1 MVTTT
6 KTNRLNFLNQELKN
20 LEEQGFVWKP
30 RTLQG
35 EQLGRACFDGKEV
48 VNLSSNNYLGLTNHP
63 KMREAAKKAVDQ
75 FGAGAGA
82 VRPIAGTMTLH
93 KELEEKLARFKG
105 VEATLV
111 FQSGFAANLGTIQ
124 SLVGKGD
131 AIYSE
136 ELNHGSIIDGCRLS
150 GAEILKWPHRDV
162 NALRQLCQENRQK
175 YRRVLLVTDAVFSMD
190 GDIAPLKELA
200 EVAEEFDLIFMVDD
214 AHASGVLGRGGR
226 GSADHFGLHGRVDV
240 QMGTLSKALGAM
252 GGYIAGSK
260 TLIEFL
266 IQKAR
271 PWLLSTAHPPA
282 VVAAAIASVEI
293 LGSPEGEQLVKKL
306 WENAQY
312 FKRGL
317 NELGFNTGASE
328 TPITP
333 VIVGSSQNAKK
344 LAARLFEESV
354 FAQEIVFPMVA
365 RDKARVRTIVSAMH
379 TKEDLDYALN
389 AFKKVGKEL
398 GLIGT

>member
-1 MVTTT
+1 MVTPI
-6 KTNRLNFLNQELKN
+6 KTDRLGFLEQELKH

-30 RTLQG
+30 RILAG
-35 EQLGRACFDGKEV
+35 EQRARARFDGKEV

-63 KMREAAKKAVDQ
+63 KLREAAKRAIDQ
-75 FGAGAGA
+75 YGAGAGA

-93 KELEEKLARFKG
+93 KELEEKIARFKG
-105 VEATLV
+105 VEATIV
-111 FQSGFAANLGTIQ
+111 YQSGFAANLGTIQ
-124 SLVGKGD
+124 TLVGKGD

-150 GAEILKWPHRDV
+150 GAEIIKWPHRNTD
-162 NALRQLCQENRQK
+162 ALRQLCKESRQR

-190 GDIAPLKELA
+190 GDIAPLRELA
-200 EVAEEFDLIFMVDD
+200 DVAEEFDCIFMVDD
-214 AHASGVLGRGGR
+214 AHASGVLGRAGR

-240 QMGTLSKALGAM
+240 QLGTLSKALGTM

-260 TLIEFL
+260 VLIEYL
-266 IQKAR
+266 KQRAR

-282 VVAAAIASVEI
+282 VVAAAIAAIEI
-293 LGSPEGEQLVKKL
+293 LESPEGEQLVKKL
-306 WENAQY
+306 WDNAYY
-312 FKRGL
+312 FKREL
-317 NELGFNTGASE
+317 QKLGFNTGASE

-333 VIVGSSQNAKK
+333 VIVGSSQNAKQ
-344 LAARLFEESV
+344 LAKRLFEEGV

-365 RDKARVRTIVSAMH
+365 RDKARVRTIVTAMH
-379 TKEDLDYALN
+379 SKEDLDFALN

-398 GLIGT
+398 ELI

>member
-1 MVTTT
+1 MATPI
-6 KTNRLNFLNQELKN
+6 KTDRLSFLEQELKN
-20 LEEQGFVWKP
+20 LEEQGFVWRP
-30 RTLQG
+30 RTLQS
-35 EQLGRACFDGKEV
+35 EQRARAIFDGKEV

-63 KMREAAKKAVDQ
+63 KLREAAKRAIDQ

-93 KELEEKLARFKG
+93 RQLEEKLARFKG
-105 VEATLV
+105 VEAVLV

-124 SLVGKGD
+124 ALVGKGD

-150 GAEILKWPHRDV
+150 GAEIIKWPHRNVD
-162 NALRQLCQENRQK
+162 ALRQLCKESRQK
-175 YRRVLLVTDAVFSMD
+175 YRRALLVTDAVFSMD

-200 EVAEEFDLIFMVDD
+200 EIAEEFNLIFMVDD
-214 AHASGVLGRGGR
+214 AHASGVLGRNGR
-226 GSADHFGLHGRVDV
+226 GSVDHFGLHGRVDV

-282 VVAAAIASVEI
+282 VVAAAIAAVEI
-293 LGSPEGEQLVKKL
+293 LESPEGEQLVKKL
-306 WENAQY
+306 WENANY
-312 FKRGL
+312 FKREL
-317 NELGFNTGASE
+317 QKLGFNTGASE

-333 VIVGSSQNAKK
+333 VIVGSSHLARK
-344 LAARLFEESV
+344 LAQRLFEEGV

-365 RDKARVRTIVSAMH
+365 RDKARVRTIVTAMH
-379 TKEDLDYALN
+379 SKEDLDFVLN

-398 GLIGT
+398 GLI

>member
-1 MVTTT
+1 MSTPI
-6 KTNRLNFLNQELKN
+6 KTDRLSFLEQELKN
-20 LEEQGFVWKP
+20 LEEQGFVWRP
-30 RTLQG
+30 RTLQS
-35 EQLGRACFDGKEV
+35 EQRARAIFDGKEV

-63 KMREAAKKAVDQ
+63 KLREAAKRAIDQ

-93 KELEEKLARFKG
+93 RQLEEKLARFKG
-105 VEATLV
+105 VEAVLV

-124 SLVGKGD
+124 ALVGKGD

-150 GAEILKWPHRDV
+150 GAEIIKWPHRNVD
-162 NALRQLCQENRQK
+162 ALRQLCKESRQK
-175 YRRVLLVTDAVFSMD
+175 YRRALLVTDAVFSMD

-200 EVAEEFDLIFMVDD
+200 EIAEEFNLIFMVDD
-214 AHASGVLGRGGR
+214 AHASGVLGRNGR
-226 GSADHFGLHGRVDV
+226 GSVDHFGLHGRVDV

-282 VVAAAIASVEI
+282 VVAAAIAAVEI
-293 LGSPEGEQLVKKL
+293 LESPEGEQLVKKL
-306 WENAQY
+306 WENANY
-312 FKRGL
+312 FKREL
-317 NELGFNTGASE
+317 QKLGFDTGASE

-333 VIVGSSQNAKK
+333 VIVGSSHLARK
-344 LAARLFEESV
+344 LAQRLFEEGV

-365 RDKARVRTIVSAMH
+365 RDKARVRTIVTAMH
-379 TKEDLDYALN
+379 SKEDLDFALN

-398 GLIGT
+398 GLI

>member
-1 MVTTT
+1 MSTPI
-6 KTNRLNFLNQELKN
+6 KTDRLSFLEQELKN
-20 LEEQGFVWKP
+20 LEEQGFVWRP
-30 RTLQG
+30 RTLQS
-35 EQLGRACFDGKEV
+35 EQRARAIFDGKEV

-63 KMREAAKKAVDQ
+63 KLREAAKRAIDQ

-93 KELEEKLARFKG
+93 RQLEEKLARFKG
-105 VEATLV
+105 VEAVLV

-124 SLVGKGD
+124 ALVGKGD

-150 GAEILKWPHRDV
+150 GAEIIKWPHRNVD
-162 NALRQLCQENRQK
+162 ALRQLCKESRQK
-175 YRRVLLVTDAVFSMD
+175 YRRALLVTDAVFSMD

-200 EVAEEFDLIFMVDD
+200 EIAEEFNLIFMVDD
-214 AHASGVLGRGGR
+214 AHASGVLGRNGR
-226 GSADHFGLHGRVDV
+226 GSVDHFGLHGRVDV

-282 VVAAAIASVEI
+282 VVAAAIAAVEI
-293 LGSPEGEQLVKKL
+293 LESPEGEQLVKKL
-306 WENAQY
+306 WENANY
-312 FKRGL
+312 FKREL
-317 NELGFNTGASE
+317 QKLGFDNGASE

-333 VIVGSSQNAKK
+333 VIVGSSHLARK
-344 LAARLFEESV
+344 LAQRLFEEGV

-365 RDKARVRTIVSAMH
+365 RDKARVRTIVTAMH
-379 TKEDLDYALN
+379 SKEDLDFALN

-398 GLIGT
+398 GLI

>member
-1 MVTTT
+1 MATPI
-6 KTNRLNFLNQELKN
+6 KTDRLSFLEQELKN
-20 LEEQGFVWKP
+20 LEEQGFVWRP
-30 RTLQG
+30 RTLQS
-35 EQLGRACFDGKEV
+35 EQRARAVFDGREV

-63 KMREAAKKAVDQ
+63 KLREAAKRAIDQ

-93 KELEEKLARFKG
+93 RQLEEKLARFKG
-105 VEATLV
+105 VEAVLV

-124 SLVGKGD
+124 ALVGKGD

-150 GAEILKWPHRDV
+150 GAEIIKWPHRNVD
-162 NALRQLCQENRQK
+162 ALRQLCKESRQK
-175 YRRVLLVTDAVFSMD
+175 YRRALLVTDAVFSMD

-200 EVAEEFDLIFMVDD
+200 EIAEEFNLIFMVDD
-214 AHASGVLGRGGR
+214 AHASGVLGRNGR
-226 GSADHFGLHGRVDV
+226 GSVDHFGLHGRVDV

-282 VVAAAIASVEI
+282 VVAAAIAAVEI
-293 LGSPEGEQLVKKL
+293 LESPEGEQLVKKL
-306 WENAQY
+306 WENANY
-312 FKRGL
+312 FKREL
-317 NELGFNTGASE
+317 QKLGFNTGASE

-333 VIVGSSQNAKK
+333 VIVGSSHLARK
-344 LAARLFEESV
+344 LAQRLFEEGV

-365 RDKARVRTIVSAMH
+365 RDKARVRTIVTAMH
-379 TKEDLDYALN
+379 SKGDLDFALN

-398 GLIGT
+398 GLI

>member
-1 MVTTT
+1 MATPI
-6 KTNRLNFLNQELKN
+6 KTDRLSFLAQELKN
-20 LEEQGFVWKP
+20 LEEQGFVWRP
-30 RTLQG
+30 RTLQS
-35 EQLGRACFDGKEV
+35 EQRARAVFDGREV

-63 KMREAAKKAVDQ
+63 KMREAAKRAIDQ

-93 KELEEKLARFKG
+93 RQLEEKLAHFKG
-105 VEATLV
+105 VEAVLV

-124 SLVGKGD
+124 ALVGKGD

-150 GAEILKWPHRDV
+150 GAEIIKWPHRNVD
-162 NALRQLCQENRQK
+162 ALRQLCKESRQK
-175 YRRVLLVTDAVFSMD
+175 YRRALLVTDAVFSMD

-200 EVAEEFDLIFMVDD
+200 DVAEEFDLIFMVDD
-214 AHASGVLGRGGR
+214 AHASGVLGRSGR

-240 QMGTLSKALGAM
+240 QMGTLSKALGTM

-282 VVAAAIASVEI
+282 VVAAAIAAVEI
-293 LGSPEGEQLVKKL
+293 LESPEGEQLVKKL
-306 WENAQY
+306 WENATY
-312 FKRGL
+312 FKKEL
-317 NELGFNTGASE
+317 QKLGFNTGASE

-333 VIVGSSQNAKK
+333 VIAGSSHNAKQ
-344 LAARLFEESV
+344 LAKRLFEEGV

-365 RDKARVRTIVSAMH
+365 RDKARVRTIVTAMH
-379 TKEDLDYALN
+379 SKEDLDFALN

-398 GLIGT
+398 GLI

>member
-1 MVTTT
+1 MATPI
-6 KTNRLNFLNQELKN
+6 KTDRLSFLGQELKN
-20 LEEQGFVWKP
+20 LEEQGFVWRP

-35 EQLGRACFDGKEV
+35 EQRARAVFDGREV
-48 VNLSSNNYLGLTNHP
+48 VNLSSNNYLGLTNHS
-63 KMREAAKKAVDQ
+63 KMREAAKRAIDQ
-75 FGAGAGA
+75 YGAGAGA

-93 KELEEKLARFKG
+93 RQLEEKLARFKG

-162 NALRQLCQENRQK
+162 DALRQLCKESRQQ
-175 YRRVLLVTDAVFSMD
+175 YRRALLVTDAVFSMD
-190 GDIAPLKELA
+190 GDIAPLKELTA
-200 EVAEEFDLIFMVDD
+200 VAEDFDLIFMVDD
-214 AHASGVLGRGGR
+214 AHASGVLGRAGR

-282 VVAAAIASVEI
+282 VVAAAIASVEV
-293 LGSPEGEQLVKKL
+293 LESPAGEQLVKRL
-306 WENAQY
+306 WENASY
-312 FKRGL
+312 FKREL
-317 NELGFNTGASE
+317 QKLGFNTGASE

-333 VIVGSSQNAKK
+333 VIVGSSQNAKQ
-344 LAARLFEESV
+344 LAKRLFEEDV

-365 RDKARVRTIVSAMH
+365 RDKARVRTIVTAMH
-379 TKEDLDYALN
+379 SKEDLDFALN

-398 GLIGT
+398 GLI

>member
-1 MVTTT
+1 MATPI
-6 KTNRLNFLNQELKN
+6 KTDRLSFLEQELKN
-20 LEEQGFVWKP
+20 LEEQGFVWRP
-30 RTLQG
+30 RTLQS
-35 EQLGRACFDGKEV
+35 EQRARAIFDGKEV

-63 KMREAAKKAVDQ
+63 KMREAAKRAIDQ

-93 KELEEKLARFKG
+93 RELEEKLARFKG
-105 VEATLV
+105 VEAALV

-124 SLVGKGD
+124 ALVGKGD

-150 GAEILKWPHRDV
+150 GAEIIKWPHRNVD
-162 NALRQLCQENRQK
+162 ALRQLCKESRQK
-175 YRRVLLVTDAVFSMD
+175 YRRALLVTDSVFSMD
-190 GDIAPLKELA
+190 GDIAPLRELA
-200 EVAEEFDLIFMVDD
+200 DIAEEFDLIFMVDD
-214 AHASGVLGRGGR
+214 AHASGVLGRNGR
-226 GSADHFGLHGRVDV
+226 GSVDHFGLHGRVDV
-240 QMGTLSKALGAM
+240 QMGTLSKALGTM

-282 VVAAAIASVEI
+282 VVAAAIAAVEI
-293 LGSPEGEQLVKKL
+293 LESPEGEQLVKKL
-306 WENAQY
+306 WENANY
-312 FKRGL
+312 FKKEL
-317 NELGFNTGASE
+317 QKLGFNTGASE

-333 VIVGSSQNAKK
+333 VIVGSSHNARK
-344 LAARLFEESV
+344 LAQRLFEEGV

-365 RDKARVRTIVSAMH
+365 RDKARVRTIVTAMH
-379 TKEDLDYALN
+379 SKEDLDFALN

-398 GLIGT
+398 GLI

>member
-1 MVTTT
+1 MATPI
-6 KTNRLNFLNQELKN
+6 KTDRLSFLEQELKN
-20 LEEQGFVWKP
+20 LEEQGFVWRP
-30 RTLQG
+30 RTLQS
-35 EQLGRACFDGKEV
+35 EQRARAIFDGKEV

-63 KMREAAKKAVDQ
+63 KLREAAKRAIDQ

-93 KELEEKLARFKG
+93 RQLEEKLARFKG
-105 VEATLV
+105 VEAVLV

-124 SLVGKGD
+124 ALVGKGD

-150 GAEILKWPHRDV
+150 GAEIIKWPHRNVD
-162 NALRQLCQENRQK
+162 ALRQLCKESRQK
-175 YRRVLLVTDAVFSMD
+175 YRRALLVTDAVFSMD

-200 EVAEEFDLIFMVDD
+200 EIAEEFNLIFMVDD
-214 AHASGVLGRGGR
+214 AHASGVLGRNGR
-226 GSADHFGLHGRVDV
+226 GSVDHFGLHGRVDV
-240 QMGTLSKALGAM
+240 QMSTLSKALGAM

-282 VVAAAIASVEI
+282 VVAAAIAAVEI
-293 LGSPEGEQLVKKL
+293 LESPEGEQLVKKL
-306 WENAQY
+306 WENANY
-312 FKRGL
+312 FKREL
-317 NELGFNTGASE
+317 QKLGFDTGASE

-333 VIVGSSQNAKK
+333 VIVGSSHLARK
-344 LAARLFEESV
+344 LAQRLFEEGV

-365 RDKARVRTIVSAMH
+365 RDKARVRTIVTAMH
-379 TKEDLDYALN
+379 SKEDLDFALN

-398 GLIGT
+398 GLI

>member
-1 MVTTT
+1 MATPI
-6 KTNRLNFLNQELKN
+6 KIDRLSFLEQELKN
-20 LEEQGFVWKP
+20 LEEQGFVWRP
-30 RTLQG
+30 RTLQS
-35 EQLGRACFDGKEV
+35 EQRARAIFDGKEV

-63 KMREAAKKAVDQ
+63 KMREAAKRAIDQ

-93 KELEEKLARFKG
+93 RQLEEKLAHFKG
-105 VEATLV
+105 VEAVLV

-124 SLVGKGD
+124 ALVGKGD

-150 GAEILKWPHRDV
+150 GAEIIKWPHRNVD
-162 NALRQLCQENRQK
+162 ALRQLCKESRQK
-175 YRRVLLVTDAVFSMD
+175 YRRALLVTDAVFSMD

-200 EVAEEFDLIFMVDD
+200 DVAEEFDLIFMVDD
-214 AHASGVLGRGGR
+214 AHASGVLGRSGR

-240 QMGTLSKALGAM
+240 QMGTLSKALGTM

-282 VVAAAIASVEI
+282 VVAAAIAAVEI
-293 LGSPEGEQLVKKL
+293 LESPEGEQLVKKL
-306 WENAQY
+306 WENATY
-312 FKRGL
+312 FKKEL
-317 NELGFNTGASE
+317 QKLGFNTGASE

-333 VIVGSSQNAKK
+333 VIAGSSHNAKQ
-344 LAARLFEESV
+344 LAKRLFEEGV

-365 RDKARVRTIVSAMH
+365 RDKARVRTIVTAMH
-379 TKEDLDYALN
+379 SKEDLDFALN

-398 GLIGT
+398 GLI

>member
-1 MVTTT
+1 MTTPV
-6 KTNRLNFLNQELKN
+6 KTDRLSFLDQELKN
-20 LEEQGFVWKP
+20 LEEQGFVWRP
-30 RTLQG
+30 RTLQS
-35 EQLGRACFDGKEV
+35 EQRARAIFDGKEV

-63 KMREAAKKAVDQ
+63 KMREAAKRAIDQ

-93 KELEEKLARFKG
+93 RQLEEKIARFKG

-124 SLVGKGD
+124 ALVGKGD

-150 GAEILKWPHRDV
+150 GAEIIKWPHRDV
-162 NALRQLCQENRQK
+162 DALRQLCKESRQK
-175 YRRVLLVTDAVFSMD
+175 YRRALLVTDAVFSMD

-200 EVAEEFDLIFMVDD
+200 DIAEEFDLIFMVDD
-214 AHASGVLGRGGR
+214 AHASGVLGRSGR
-226 GSADHFGLHGRVDV
+226 GSVDHFGLHGRVDI

-260 TLIEFL
+260 RLIEFL

-282 VVAAAIASVEI
+282 VVAAAIAAIEI
-293 LGSPEGEQLVKKL
+293 LESPEGEQLVKKL
-306 WENAQY
+306 WENARY
-312 FKRGL
+312 FKSEL
-317 NELGFNTGASE
+317 NKLGFNTGASE

-333 VIVGSSQNAKK
+333 VIVGSSHNAKK
-344 LAARLFEESV
+344 LAQRLFDEGV

-365 RDKARVRTIVSAMH
+365 RDKARVRTIVTAMH
-379 TKEDLDYALN
+379 TKEDLDFALN
-389 AFKKVGKEL
+389 AFKKVGKEM
-398 GLIGT
+398 GLI

>member
-1 MVTTT
+1 MATPI
-6 KTNRLNFLNQELKN
+6 KTDRLSFLEQELKN
-20 LEEQGFVWKP
+20 LEEQGFVWRP
-30 RTLQG
+30 RTLQS
-35 EQLGRACFDGKEV
+35 EQRARAIFDGKEV

-63 KMREAAKKAVDQ
+63 KMREAAKRAIDQ

-93 KELEEKLARFKG
+93 RQLEEKLARFKG
-105 VEATLV
+105 VEAVLV

-124 SLVGKGD
+124 ALMGKGD

-150 GAEILKWPHRDV
+150 GAEIIKWPHRNVD
-162 NALRQLCQENRQK
+162 ALRQLCKESRQK
-175 YRRVLLVTDAVFSMD
+175 YRRALLVTDAVFSMD

-200 EVAEEFDLIFMVDD
+200 EIAEEFNLIFMVDD
-214 AHASGVLGRGGR
+214 AHASGVLGRNGR
-226 GSADHFGLHGRVDV
+226 GSVDHFGLHGRVDV

-282 VVAAAIASVEI
+282 VVAAAIAAVEI
-293 LGSPEGEQLVKKL
+293 LESPEGEQLVKKL
-306 WENAQY
+306 WENANY
-312 FKRGL
+312 FKREL
-317 NELGFNTGASE
+317 QKLGFNTGASE

-333 VIVGSSQNAKK
+333 VIVGSSHLARK
-344 LAARLFEESV
+344 LAQRLFEEGV

-365 RDKARVRTIVSAMH
+365 RDKARVRTIVTAMH
-379 TKEDLDYALN
+379 SKEDLDFALN

-398 GLIGT
+398 GLI

>member
-1 MVTTT
+1 MATPI
-6 KTNRLNFLNQELKN
+6 KTDRLGFLEQELKN
-20 LEEQGFVWKP
+20 LEEQGFVWRP
-30 RTLQG
+30 RTLQS
-35 EQLGRACFDGKEV
+35 EQRARAIFDGKEV
-48 VNLSSNNYLGLTNHP
+48 INLSSNNYLGLTNHP
-63 KMREAAKKAVDQ
+63 KLREAAKRAIDQ

-93 KELEEKLARFKG
+93 RELEEKLARFKG
-105 VEATLV
+105 VEAVLV

-124 SLVGKGD
+124 ALVGKGD

-150 GAEILKWPHRDV
+150 GAEIIKWPHRDV
-162 NALRQLCQENRQK
+162 DTLRQLCKESRQK
-175 YRRVLLVTDAVFSMD
+175 YRRALLVTDAVFSMD
-190 GDIAPLKELA
+190 GDIAPMRELA
-200 EVAEEFDLIFMVDD
+200 DLAEEFDLIFMVDD
-214 AHASGVLGRGGR
+214 AHASGVLGRNGR
-226 GSADHFGLHGRVDV
+226 GSVDHFGLQGRVDV

-282 VVAAAIASVEI
+282 VVAAAIAAVEI
-293 LGSPEGEQLVKKL
+293 LESPEGEQLVKKL
-306 WENAQY
+306 WENANY
-312 FKRGL
+312 FKKGL
-317 NELGFNTGASE
+317 QKLGFNTGASE

-333 VIVGSSQNAKK
+333 VIVGSSHNARK
-344 LAARLFEESV
+344 LAQRLFEEGV

-365 RDKARVRTIVSAMH
+365 RDKARVRTIVTAMH
-379 TKEDLDYALN
+379 TKEDLDFALN

-398 GLIGT
+398 GLI

>member
-1 MVTTT
+1 MVTPI
-6 KTNRLNFLNQELKN
+6 KTDRLGFLEQELKH

-30 RTLQG
+30 RILAG
-35 EQLGRACFDGKEV
+35 EQRARTRFDGKEV

-63 KMREAAKKAVDQ
+63 KLREAAKRAIDQ
-75 FGAGAGA
+75 YGAGAGA

-93 KELEEKLARFKG
+93 KELEEKIARFKG
-105 VEATLV
+105 VEATIV
-111 FQSGFAANLGTIQ
+111 YQSGFAANLGTIQ
-124 SLVGKGD
+124 TLVGKGD

-150 GAEILKWPHRDV
+150 GAEIIKWPHRNTD
-162 NALRQLCQENRQK
+162 ALRQLCKESRQR

-190 GDIAPLKELA
+190 GDIAPLRELA
-200 EVAEEFDLIFMVDD
+200 DVAEEFDCIFMVDD
-214 AHASGVLGRGGR
+214 AHASGVLGRAGR

-240 QMGTLSKALGAM
+240 QLGTLSKALGTM

-260 TLIEFL
+260 VLIEYL
-266 IQKAR
+266 KQRAR

-282 VVAAAIASVEI
+282 VVAAAIAAIEI
-293 LGSPEGEQLVKKL
+293 LESPEGEQLVKKL
-306 WENAQY
+306 WDNAYY
-312 FKRGL
+312 FKREL
-317 NELGFNTGASE
+317 QKLGFNTGASE

-333 VIVGSSQNAKK
+333 VIVGSSQNAKQ
-344 LAARLFEESV
+344 LAKILFDEGV

-365 RDKARVRTIVSAMH
+365 RDKARVRTIVTAMH
-379 TKEDLDYALN
+379 SKEDLDFALN

-398 GLIGT
+398 ELI

>member
-1 MVTTT
+1 MTTPI
-6 KTNRLNFLNQELKN
+6 KTDRLSFLEQELKN
-20 LEEQGFVWKP
+20 LEEQGFVWRP
-30 RTLQG
+30 RTLQS
-35 EQLGRACFDGKEV
+35 EQRARAIFDGKEV

-63 KMREAAKKAVDQ
+63 KMREAAKNAIDQ
-75 FGAGAGA
+75 YGAGAGA

-93 KELEEKLARFKG
+93 KQLEEKLARFKG

-111 FQSGFAANLGTIQ
+111 FQSGFAANLGTIHA
-124 SLVGKGD
+124 LVGKGD

-162 NALRQLCQENRQK
+162 DALRQLCKETRQK
-175 YRRVLLVTDAVFSMD
+175 YRRALLVTDAVFSMD
-190 GDIAPLKELA
+190 GDIAPLRELA
-200 EVAEEFDLIFMVDD
+200 DIAEEFELIFMVDD
-214 AHASGVLGRGGR
+214 AHASGVLGRSGR
-226 GSADHFGLHGRVDV
+226 GSVDHFGLHGRVDV

-282 VVAAAIASVEI
+282 VVAAALAAVEI
-293 LGSPEGEQLVKKL
+293 LESPEGEHLVKKL
-306 WENAQY
+306 WENANY
-312 FKRGL
+312 FKREL
-317 NELGFNTGASE
+317 KKLGFNTGASE

-333 VIVGSSQNAKK
+333 VIVGSSHNAKQ
-344 LAARLFEESV
+344 LAQRLFEEGV

-365 RDKARVRTIVSAMH
+365 RDKARVRTIVTAMH
-379 TKEDLDYALN
+379 SKEDLDFALN
-389 AFKKVGKEL
+389 AFKKVGKAL
-398 GLIGT
+398 RLI

>member
-1 MVTTT
+1 MATPV
-6 KTNRLNFLNQELKN
+6 KMDRLGFLDQELKS
-20 LEEQGFVWKP
+20 LEEQGFVWRP
-30 RTLQG
+30 RTLQS
-35 EQLGRACFDGKEV
+35 EQRARAVFDGKEV

-63 KMREAAKKAVDQ
+63 KMREAAKKAIDQ
-75 FGAGAGA
+75 YGAGAGA

-93 KELEEKLARFKG
+93 KQLEEKLARFKG

-124 SLVGKGD
+124 ALVGKGD

-150 GAEILKWPHRDV
+150 GAEIMKWPHRDV
-162 NALRQLCQENRQK
+162 DALRQLCKETRQR
-175 YRRVLLVTDAVFSMD
+175 YRRALLVTDAVFSMD
-190 GDIAPLKELA
+190 GDIAPLRELA
-200 EVAEEFDLIFMVDD
+200 DIAEEFDLIFMVDD
-214 AHASGVLGRGGR
+214 AHASGVLGRSGR

-260 TLIEFL
+260 KLIEFL

-282 VVAAAIASVEI
+282 VVAAAIAAVEI
-293 LGSPEGEQLVKKL
+293 LESPEGEQLVRKL
-306 WENAQY
+306 WENANY
-312 FKRGL
+312 FKKEL
-317 NELGFNTGASE
+317 QKLGFNTGASE

-333 VIVGSSQNAKK
+333 VIVGSSHNAKQ
-344 LAARLFEESV
+344 LAKRLFEEGV

-365 RDKARVRTIVSAMH
+365 RDKARVRTIVTAMH
-379 TKEDLDYALN
+379 PKEDLDFALN

-398 GLIGT
+398 GLI

>member
-1 MVTTT
+1 MATPI
-6 KTNRLNFLNQELKN
+6 KTDRLGFLDQELKS
-20 LEEQGFVWKP
+20 LEEQGFVWRP

-35 EQLGRACFDGKEV
+35 EQRARAVFDGKEV

-63 KMREAAKKAVDQ
+63 KMREAAKRAIDQ
-75 FGAGAGA
+75 YGAGAGA

-93 KELEEKLARFKG
+93 KQLEEKLARFKG

-124 SLVGKGD
+124 ALVGKGD

-150 GAEILKWPHRDV
+150 GAEIIKWPHRNVD
-162 NALRQLCQENRQK
+162 ALRQLCKESRQK
-175 YRRVLLVTDAVFSMD
+175 YRRALLVTDAVFSMD

-200 EVAEEFDLIFMVDD
+200 DIAEEFDLIFMVDD

-226 GSADHFGLHGRVDV
+226 GSVDHFGLHGRVDI

-260 TLIEFL
+260 NLIEFL

-282 VVAAAIASVEI
+282 VVAAAIAAVEI
-293 LGSPEGEQLVKKL
+293 LESSEGEQLVKKL
-306 WENAQY
+306 WENANY
-312 FKRGL
+312 FKKEL
-317 NELGFNTGASE
+317 QKLGFNTGASE

-333 VIVGSSQNAKK
+333 VIVGSSHNAKQ
-344 LAARLFEESV
+344 LAKRLFEEGV

-365 RDKARVRTIVSAMH
+365 RDKARVRTIVTAMH
-379 TKEDLDYALN
+379 TKADLDFALN
-389 AFKKVGKEL
+389 AFKKVGKEM
-398 GLIGT
+398 GLI

>member
-1 MVTTT
+1 MATPI
-6 KTNRLNFLNQELKN
+6 KTDRLSFLEQELKN
-20 LEEQGFVWKP
+20 LEEQGFVWRP
-30 RTLQG
+30 RTLQS
-35 EQLGRACFDGKEV
+35 EQRARAIFDGKEV

-63 KMREAAKKAVDQ
+63 KLREAAKRAIDQ

-93 KELEEKLARFKG
+93 RQLEEKLARFKG
-105 VEATLV
+105 VEAVLV

-124 SLVGKGD
+124 ALVGKGD

-150 GAEILKWPHRDV
+150 GAEIIKWPHRNVD
-162 NALRQLCQENRQK
+162 ALRQLCKESRQK
-175 YRRVLLVTDAVFSMD
+175 YRRALLVTDAVFSMD
-190 GDIAPLKELA
+190 GDIAPMRELA
-200 EVAEEFDLIFMVDD
+200 DVAEEFDLIFMVDD
-214 AHASGVLGRGGR
+214 AHASGVLGRSGR
-226 GSADHFGLHGRVDV
+226 GSVDHFGLHGRVDV

-282 VVAAAIASVEI
+282 VVAAAIAAVEI
-293 LGSPEGEQLVKKL
+293 LESSEGEQLVKKL
-306 WENAQY
+306 WENANY
-312 FKRGL
+312 FKKEL
-317 NELGFNTGASE
+317 QKLGFNTGASE

-333 VIVGSSQNAKK
+333 VIVGSSHNARK
-344 LAARLFEESV
+344 LAQRLFEEGV

-365 RDKARVRTIVSAMH
+365 RDKARVRTIVTAMH
-379 TKEDLDYALN
+379 SKEDLDFALN

-398 GLIGT
+398 GLI

>member
-1 MVTTT
+1 MATPI
-6 KTNRLNFLNQELKN
+6 KTDRLSFLEQELKN
-20 LEEQGFVWKP
+20 LEEQGFVWRP
-30 RTLQG
+30 RTLQS
-35 EQLGRACFDGKEV
+35 EQRARAIFDGKEV

-63 KMREAAKKAVDQ
+63 KLREAAKRAIDQ

-93 KELEEKLARFKG
+93 RQLEEKLARFKG
-105 VEATLV
+105 VEAVLV

-124 SLVGKGD
+124 ALVGKGD

-150 GAEILKWPHRDV
+150 GAEIIKWPHRNVD
-162 NALRQLCQENRQK
+162 ALRQLCKESRQK
-175 YRRVLLVTDAVFSMD
+175 YRRALLVTDAVFSMD

-200 EVAEEFDLIFMVDD
+200 EIAEEFNLIFMVDD
-214 AHASGVLGRGGR
+214 AHASGVLGRNGR
-226 GSADHFGLHGRVDV
+226 GSVDHFGLHGRVDV

-282 VVAAAIASVEI
+282 VVAAAIAAVEI
-293 LGSPEGEQLVKKL
+293 LESPEGETVGEKALG
-306 WENAQY
+306 E
-312 FKRGL
+312 R
-317 NELGFNTGASE
+317 ELFQERVAE
-328 TPITP
+328 
-333 VIVGSSQNAKK
+333 
-344 LAARLFEESV
+344 ARL
-354 FAQEIVFPMVA
+354 
-365 RDKARVRTIVSAMH
+365 
-379 TKEDLDYALN
+379 
-389 AFKKVGKEL
+389 
-398 GLIGT
+398 

>member
-1 MVTTT
+1 MATPI
-6 KTNRLNFLNQELKN
+6 KTDRLSFLEQELKN
-20 LEEQGFVWKP
+20 LEEQGFVWRP
-30 RTLQG
+30 RTLQS
-35 EQLGRACFDGKEV
+35 EQRARAIFDGKEV

-63 KMREAAKKAVDQ
+63 KLREAAKRAIDQ

-93 KELEEKLARFKG
+93 RELEEKLARFKG
-105 VEATLV
+105 VEAVLV

-124 SLVGKGD
+124 ALVGKGD

-150 GAEILKWPHRDV
+150 GAEIIKWPHRDV
-162 NALRQLCQENRQK
+162 DTLRQLCKESRQK
-175 YRRVLLVTDAVFSMD
+175 YRRALLVTDAVFSMD

-200 EVAEEFDLIFMVDD
+200 EIAEEFDLIFMVDD
-214 AHASGVLGRGGR
+214 AHASGVLGRNGR
-226 GSADHFGLHGRVDV
+226 GSVDHFGLHGRVDV

-282 VVAAAIASVEI
+282 VVAAAIAAVEI
-293 LGSPEGEQLVKKL
+293 LESPEGEQLVKKL
-306 WENAQY
+306 WENANY
-312 FKRGL
+312 FKKGL
-317 NELGFNTGASE
+317 QKLGFNTGASE

-333 VIVGSSQNAKK
+333 VIVGSSHNARK
-344 LAARLFEESV
+344 LAQRLFEEGV

-365 RDKARVRTIVSAMH
+365 RDKARVRTIVTAMH
-379 TKEDLDYALN
+379 TKEDLDFALN

-398 GLIGT
+398 GLI

>member
-1 MVTTT
+1 MTALTRT
-6 KTNRLNFLNQELKN
+6 DRLGFLEGELKD
-20 LEEQGFVWKP
+20 LYEQGFVWRP
-30 RTLQG
+30 RILEG
-35 EQLGRACFDGKEV
+35 EQRARARFDGQEV

-63 KMREAAKKAVDQ
+63 RLRESAKRAIDRY
-75 FGAGAGA
+75 GAGAGA

-93 KELEEKLARFKG
+93 RELEEKLARFKG

-111 FQSGFAANLGTIQ
+111 FQSGFAANLGAIQ
-124 SLVGKGD
+124 TLMGKGD

-150 GAEILKWPHRDV
+150 GSEILRWPHRNAD
-162 NALRQLCQENRQK
+162 ALRRLCKESRQK
-175 YRRVLLVTDAVFSMD
+175 YRRALLVTDAVFSMD

-200 EVAEEFDLIFMVDD
+200 SIAEEFDLIFMVDD

-226 GSADHFGLHGRVDV
+226 GSADHFGLHGRVDL

-260 TLIEFL
+260 NLIEFL

-293 LGSPEGEQLVKKL
+293 LESPEGERLVAKL
-306 WENAQY
+306 WENANY
-312 FKRGL
+312 FKQEL
-317 NELGFNTGASE
+317 KKLGFNTGASE

-333 VIVGSSQNAKK
+333 VIVGSSQNAKE
-344 LAARLFEESV
+344 LARRLFAEGV

-365 RDKARVRTIVSAMH
+365 REKARVRTIVTAMH
-379 TKEDLDYALN
+379 TKEDLDFALN

-398 GLIGT
+398 ELM

>member
-1 MVTTT
+1 MATPI
-6 KTNRLNFLNQELKN
+6 KTDRLSFLEQELKN
-20 LEEQGFVWKP
+20 LEEQGFVWRP
-30 RTLQG
+30 RTLQS
-35 EQLGRACFDGKEV
+35 EQRARAVFDGREV

-63 KMREAAKKAVDQ
+63 KMREAAKRAIDQ

-93 KELEEKLARFKG
+93 RQLEEKLARFKG
-105 VEATLV
+105 VEAVLV

-124 SLVGKGD
+124 ALVGKGD

-150 GAEILKWPHRDV
+150 GAEIIKWPHRNVD
-162 NALRQLCQENRQK
+162 ALRQLCKESRQK
-175 YRRVLLVTDAVFSMD
+175 YRRALLVTDAVFSMD

-200 EVAEEFDLIFMVDD
+200 EIAEEFNLIFMVDD
-214 AHASGVLGRGGR
+214 AHASGVLGRNGR
-226 GSADHFGLHGRVDV
+226 GSVDHFRLHGRVDV
-240 QMGTLSKALGAM
+240 QMGTLSKALGVM

-282 VVAAAIASVEI
+282 VVAAAIAAVEI
-293 LGSPEGEQLVKKL
+293 LESPEGEQLVKKL
-306 WENAQY
+306 WENANY
-312 FKRGL
+312 FKREL
-317 NELGFNTGASE
+317 QKLGFNTGASE

-333 VIVGSSQNAKK
+333 VIVGSSHLARK
-344 LAARLFEESV
+344 LAQRLFEEGV

-365 RDKARVRTIVSAMH
+365 RDKARVRTIVTAMH
-379 TKEDLDYALN
+379 SKEDLDFALN

-398 GLIGT
+398 GLI

>member
-1 MVTTT
+1 MATPVRTD
-6 KTNRLNFLNQELKN
+6 RLGFLDQELKD
-20 LEEQGFVWKP
+20 LEEQGFVWRP
-30 RTLQG
+30 RTLQS
-35 EQLGRACFDGKEV
+35 EQRARAVFDDKEV

-63 KMREAAKKAVDQ
+63 KMREAAKRAIDQ
-75 FGAGAGA
+75 YGAGAGA

-93 KELEEKLARFKG
+93 RELEEKLARFKG

-124 SLVGKGD
+124 ALVGPGD
-131 AIYSE
+131 VIYSE

-150 GAEILKWPHRDV
+150 KAEIIRWPHRDV
-162 NALRQLCQENRQK
+162 DALRQLCKETRQK
-175 YRRVLLVTDAVFSMD
+175 YRRALLVTDAVFSMD

-200 EVAEEFDLIFMVDD
+200 DIAEEFDLIFMVDD
-214 AHASGVLGRGGR
+214 AHASGVLGRSGR
-226 GSADHFGLHGRVDV
+226 GSVDHFGLHGRVDV

-260 TLIEFL
+260 KLIEFL

-282 VVAAAIASVEI
+282 VVAAAIAAIEI
-293 LGSPEGEQLVKKL
+293 LESPEGEQLVKKL
-306 WENAQY
+306 WENARY
-312 FKRGL
+312 FKSEL
-317 NELGFNTGASE
+317 NKLGFNTGASE

-333 VIVGSSQNAKK
+333 VIVGSSHNAKQFAK
-344 LAARLFEESV
+344 RLFEEGV

-365 RDKARVRTIVSAMH
+365 RDKARVRTIVTAMH
-379 TKEDLDYALN
+379 TKEDLDFALN

-398 GLIGT
+398 GLI

>member
-1 MVTTT
+1 MATPI
-6 KTNRLNFLNQELKN
+6 KTDRLSFLAQELKN
-20 LEEQGFVWKP
+20 LEEQGFVWRP
-30 RTLQG
+30 RTLQS
-35 EQLGRACFDGKEV
+35 EQRARAIFDGREV

-63 KMREAAKKAVDQ
+63 KMREAAKRAIDQ

-93 KELEEKLARFKG
+93 RQLEEKLAHFKG
-105 VEATLV
+105 VEAVLV

-124 SLVGKGD
+124 ALVGKGD

-150 GAEILKWPHRDV
+150 GAEIIKWPHRNVD
-162 NALRQLCQENRQK
+162 ALRQLCKESRQK
-175 YRRVLLVTDAVFSMD
+175 YRRALLVTDAVFSMD

-200 EVAEEFDLIFMVDD
+200 DVAEEFDLIFMVDD
-214 AHASGVLGRGGR
+214 AHASGVLGRSGR

-240 QMGTLSKALGAM
+240 QMGTLSKALGTM

-282 VVAAAIASVEI
+282 VVAAAIAAVEI
-293 LGSPEGEQLVKKL
+293 LESPEGEQLVKKL
-306 WENAQY
+306 WENATY
-312 FKRGL
+312 FKKEL
-317 NELGFNTGASE
+317 QKLGFNTGASE

-333 VIVGSSQNAKK
+333 VIAGSSHNAKQ
-344 LAARLFEESV
+344 LAKRLFEEGV

-365 RDKARVRTIVSAMH
+365 RDKARVRTIVTAMH
-379 TKEDLDYALN
+379 TKEDLDFALN

-398 GLIGT
+398 GLI

>member
-1 MVTTT
+1 MATPIRTD
-6 KTNRLNFLNQELKN
+6 RLSFLDQELKS
-20 LEEQGFVWKP
+20 LEEQGFVWRP
-30 RTLQG
+30 RTLQS
-35 EQLGRACFDGKEV
+35 EQRARAVFDGKEV

-63 KMREAAKKAVDQ
+63 KMREAAKKAIDQ
-75 FGAGAGA
+75 YGAGAGA

-93 KELEEKLARFKG
+93 KQLEEKLARFKG

-124 SLVGKGD
+124 ALVGKGD

-150 GAEILKWPHRDV
+150 GAEIMKWPHRDV
-162 NALRQLCQENRQK
+162 DALRQLCKETRQR
-175 YRRVLLVTDAVFSMD
+175 YRRALLVTDAVFSMD
-190 GDIAPLKELA
+190 GDIAPLRELA
-200 EVAEEFDLIFMVDD
+200 DIAEEFDLIFMVDD
-214 AHASGVLGRGGR
+214 AHASGVLGRSGR

-260 TLIEFL
+260 KLIEFL

-282 VVAAAIASVEI
+282 VVAAAIAAVEI
-293 LGSPEGEQLVKKL
+293 LESPEGEQLVRKL
-306 WENAQY
+306 WENANY
-312 FKRGL
+312 FKKEL
-317 NELGFNTGASE
+317 QKLGFNTGASE

-333 VIVGSSQNAKK
+333 VIVGSSHNAKQ
-344 LAARLFEESV
+344 LAKRLFEEGV

-365 RDKARVRTIVSAMH
+365 RDKARVRTIVTAMH
-379 TKEDLDYALN
+379 PKEDLDFALN

-398 GLIGT
+398 GLI

>member
-1 MVTTT
+1 MATPI
-6 KTNRLNFLNQELKN
+6 KTDRLSFLEQELKN
-20 LEEQGFVWKP
+20 LEEQGFVWRP
-30 RTLQG
+30 RTLQS
-35 EQLGRACFDGKEV
+35 EQRARAIFDGCEV

-63 KMREAAKKAVDQ
+63 KLREAAKRAIDQ

-93 KELEEKLARFKG
+93 RQLEEKLARFKG
-105 VEATLV
+105 VEAVLV

-124 SLVGKGD
+124 ALVGKGD

-150 GAEILKWPHRDV
+150 GAEIIKWPHRNVD
-162 NALRQLCQENRQK
+162 ALRQLCKESRQK
-175 YRRVLLVTDAVFSMD
+175 YRRALLVTDAVFSMD

-200 EVAEEFDLIFMVDD
+200 EIAEEFNLIFMVDD
-214 AHASGVLGRGGR
+214 AHASGVLGRNGR
-226 GSADHFGLHGRVDV
+226 GSVDHFGLHGRVDV

-282 VVAAAIASVEI
+282 VVAAAIAAVEI
-293 LGSPEGEQLVKKL
+293 LESPEGEQLVKKL
-306 WENAQY
+306 WENANY
-312 FKRGL
+312 FKREL
-317 NELGFNTGASE
+317 QKLGFNTGASE

-333 VIVGSSQNAKK
+333 VIVGSSHLARK
-344 LAARLFEESV
+344 LAQRLFEEGV

-365 RDKARVRTIVSAMH
+365 RDKARVRTIVTAMH
-379 TKEDLDYALN
+379 SKEDLDFALN

-398 GLIGT
+398 GLI

>member
-1 MVTTT
+1 MATPI
-6 KTNRLNFLNQELKN
+6 KTDRLSFLEQELKN
-20 LEEQGFVWKP
+20 LEEQGFVWRP
-30 RTLQG
+30 RTLQS
-35 EQLGRACFDGKEV
+35 EQRARAIFDGKEV

-63 KMREAAKKAVDQ
+63 KMREAAKRAIDQ

-93 KELEEKLARFKG
+93 RELEEKLARFKG
-105 VEATLV
+105 VEAVLV

-124 SLVGKGD
+124 ALVGKGD

-150 GAEILKWPHRDV
+150 GAEIIKWPHRNVD
-162 NALRQLCQENRQK
+162 ALRQLCKESRQK
-175 YRRVLLVTDAVFSMD
+175 YRRALLVTDAVFSMD
-190 GDIAPLKELA
+190 GDIAPLRELA
-200 EVAEEFDLIFMVDD
+200 EIAEEFDLIFMVDD
-214 AHASGVLGRGGR
+214 AHASGVLGRSGR
-226 GSADHFGLHGRVDV
+226 GSVDHFGLHGRVDV

-282 VVAAAIASVEI
+282 VVAAAIAAVEI
-293 LGSPEGEQLVKKL
+293 LESPEGEQLVKKL
-306 WENAQY
+306 WENANY
-312 FKRGL
+312 FKKEL
-317 NELGFNTGASE
+317 QKLGFNTGASE

-333 VIVGSSQNAKK
+333 VIVGSSHNARK
-344 LAARLFEESV
+344 LAQRLFEEGV

-365 RDKARVRTIVSAMH
+365 RDKARVRTIVTAMH
-379 TKEDLDYALN
+379 SKEDLDFALN

-398 GLIGT
+398 GLI

>member
-1 MVTTT
+1 MATPI
-6 KTNRLNFLNQELKN
+6 KTDRLSFLEQELKN
-20 LEEQGFVWKP
+20 LEEQGFVWRP
-30 RTLQG
+30 RTLQS
-35 EQLGRACFDGKEV
+35 EQRARAIFDGREV

-63 KMREAAKKAVDQ
+63 KMREAAKRAIDQ

-93 KELEEKLARFKG
+93 RQLEEKLARFKG
-105 VEATLV
+105 VEAVLV

-124 SLVGKGD
+124 ALVGKGD

-150 GAEILKWPHRDV
+150 GAEIIKWPHRNVD
-162 NALRQLCQENRQK
+162 ALRQLCKESRQK
-175 YRRVLLVTDAVFSMD
+175 YRRALLVTDAVFSMD

-200 EVAEEFDLIFMVDD
+200 EIAEEFNLIFMVDD
-214 AHASGVLGRGGR
+214 AHASGVLGRNGR
-226 GSADHFGLHGRVDV
+226 GSVDHFGLHGRVDV

-282 VVAAAIASVEI
+282 VVAAAIAAVEI
-293 LGSPEGEQLVKKL
+293 LESPEGEQLVKKL
-306 WENAQY
+306 WENANY
-312 FKRGL
+312 FKREL
-317 NELGFNTGASE
+317 QKLGFDTGASE

-333 VIVGSSQNAKK
+333 VIVGSSHLARK
-344 LAARLFEESV
+344 LAQRLFEEGV

-365 RDKARVRTIVSAMH
+365 RDKARVRTIVTAMH
-379 TKEDLDYALN
+379 SKEDLDFALN

-398 GLIGT
+398 GLI

>member
-1 MVTTT
+1 MATPI
-6 KTNRLNFLNQELKN
+6 KTDRLSFLEQELKN
-20 LEEQGFVWKP
+20 LEEQGFVWRP
-30 RTLQG
+30 RTLQS
-35 EQLGRACFDGKEV
+35 EQRARAVFDGREV

-63 KMREAAKKAVDQ
+63 KMREAAKRAIDQ

-93 KELEEKLARFKG
+93 RQLEEKLAHFKG
-105 VEATLV
+105 VEAVLV

-124 SLVGKGD
+124 ALVGKGD

-150 GAEILKWPHRDV
+150 GAEIIKWPHRNVD
-162 NALRQLCQENRQK
+162 ALRQLCKESRQK
-175 YRRVLLVTDAVFSMD
+175 YRRALLVTDAVFSMD
-190 GDIAPLKELA
+190 GDIAPMKELA
-200 EVAEEFDLIFMVDD
+200 DVAEEFDLIFMVDD
-214 AHASGVLGRGGR
+214 AHASGVLGRSGR
-226 GSADHFGLHGRVDV
+226 GSVDHFGLHGRVDV

-260 TLIEFL
+260 NLIEFL

-282 VVAAAIASVEI
+282 VVAAAIAAVEI
-293 LGSPEGEQLVKKL
+293 LESPEGEQLVKKL
-306 WENAQY
+306 WENANY
-312 FKRGL
+312 FKREL
-317 NELGFNTGASE
+317 QKLGFNTGASE

-333 VIVGSSQNAKK
+333 VIVGSSHNAKK
-344 LAARLFEESV
+344 LAQRLFEEGV

-365 RDKARVRTIVSAMH
+365 RDKARVRTIVTAMH
-379 TKEDLDYALN
+379 TKEDLDFALN
-389 AFKKVGKEL
+389 AFKKIGKEL
-398 GLIGT
+398 GLI

>member
-1 MVTTT
+1 MATTT
-6 KTNRLNFLNQELKN
+6 KTNHLDFLDQELKN
-20 LEEQGFVWKP
+20 LEEQGFVWRP

-35 EQLGRACFDGKEV
+35 EQRARAVFDGKEV

-63 KMREAAKKAVDQ
+63 KMREAAKKAIDQ
-75 FGAGAGA
+75 YGAGAGA

-93 KELEEKLARFKG
+93 KQLEEKLARFKG

-111 FQSGFAANLGTIQ
+111 FSSGFTANQGAIQ

-150 GAEILKWPHRDV
+150 GAEILKWPHRDTD
-162 NALRQLCQENRQK
+162 ALRRLCKESRQK
-175 YRRVLLVTDAVFSMD
+175 YHRVLLVTDAVFSMD
-190 GDIAPLKELA
+190 GDIAPLRELA
-200 EVAEEFDLIFMVDD
+200 DVAEEFDLIFMVDD
-214 AHASGVLGRGGR
+214 AHASGVLGRAGR

-293 LGSPEGEQLVKKL
+293 LESPEGEQLVKKL
-306 WENAQY
+306 WENANY
-312 FKRGL
+312 FKREL
-317 NELGFNTGASE
+317 QELGFNTGASE

-333 VIVGSSQNAKK
+333 VIVGSSHNAKQ
-344 LAARLFEESV
+344 LAKRLFEEGV

-365 RDKARVRTIVSAMH
+365 RDKARVRTIVTAMH
-379 TKEDLDYALN
+379 SKEDLDFALN

-398 GLIGT
+398 GLI

>member
-1 MVTTT
+1 MATPIRTD
-6 KTNRLNFLNQELKN
+6 RLGFLDQELKS
-20 LEEQGFVWKP
+20 LEEQGFVWRP

-35 EQLGRACFDGKEV
+35 EQRARAVFDGKEV

-63 KMREAAKKAVDQ
+63 KMREAAKRAIDQ
-75 FGAGAGA
+75 YGAGAGA

-93 KELEEKLARFKG
+93 KQLEEKLARFKG

-124 SLVGKGD
+124 ALVGKGD

-150 GAEILKWPHRDV
+150 GAEIMKWPHRDV
-162 NALRQLCQENRQK
+162 DALRQLCKETRQR
-175 YRRVLLVTDAVFSMD
+175 YRRALLVTDAVFSMD
-190 GDIAPLKELA
+190 GDIAPLRELA
-200 EVAEEFDLIFMVDD
+200 DVAEEFDLIFMVDD
-214 AHASGVLGRGGR
+214 AHASGVLGRSGR
-226 GSADHFGLHGRVDV
+226 GSVDHFGLHGRVEV
-240 QMGTLSKALGAM
+240 QMGTLSKALGTM

-260 TLIEFL
+260 KLIEFL

-282 VVAAAIASVEI
+282 VVAAAIAAVEI
-293 LGSPEGEQLVKKL
+293 LESPEGEQLVQKL
-306 WENAQY
+306 WENANY

-317 NELGFNTGASE
+317 QKLGFNTGASE

-333 VIVGSSQNAKK
+333 VIVGSSHNAKQ
-344 LAARLFEESV
+344 LAKRLFEEGV

-365 RDKARVRTIVSAMH
+365 RDKARVRTIVTAMH
-379 TKEDLDYALN
+379 TKEDLDLALN

-398 GLIGT
+398 RLI

>member
-1 MVTTT
+1 MATPVRTD
-6 KTNRLNFLNQELKN
+6 RLSFLDQELKN

-30 RTLQG
+30 RTLQS
-35 EQLGRACFDGKEV
+35 EQRARAIFDGREV

-63 KMREAAKKAVDQ
+63 KMREAAKRAIDQ
-75 FGAGAGA
+75 YGAGAGA

-93 KELEEKLARFKG
+93 KQLEEKLARFKG

-124 SLVGKGD
+124 ALVTKGD

-150 GAEILKWPHRDV
+150 GAEILKWPHRNVD
-162 NALRQLCQENRQK
+162 ALRQLCKESRQK
-175 YRRVLLVTDAVFSMD
+175 YRRALLVTDAVFSMD

-200 EVAEEFDLIFMVDD
+200 DVAEEFDLIFMVDD
-214 AHASGVLGRGGR
+214 AHASGVLGRSGR
-226 GSADHFGLHGRVDV
+226 GSVDHFGLHGRVDI

-260 TLIEFL
+260 KLIEFL

-282 VVAAAIASVEI
+282 VVAAAIAAVEI
-293 LGSPEGEQLVKKL
+293 LESPEGEQLVKKL
-306 WENAQY
+306 WENATY
-312 FKRGL
+312 FKREL
-317 NELGFNTGASE
+317 QKLGFNTGASE

-333 VIVGSSQNAKK
+333 VIVGSSHNAKK
-344 LAARLFEESV
+344 LAQRLFEEGV

-365 RDKARVRTIVSAMH
+365 RDKARVRTIVTAMH
-379 TKEDLDYALN
+379 SKEDLDFALN
-389 AFKKVGKEL
+389 AFKRVGKEL
-398 GLIGT
+398 GLI